1 MERPSP
7 GRRKI
12 WNITM
17 FIISYAL
24 NNLVSGIIYDTYVNY
39 MQEMARSVA
48 TSFWAFYGYATFISA
63 LMLLLI
69 PKTGYK
75 KLLVFCSA
83 SCAAALLSAVFMQ
96 TESVFFLTT
105 LLALVGI
112 QLHYIMLAPY
122 VAVFTDQ
129 SNNIDWYTRAYYLG
143 YLGYFLTTY
152 LGGVLTVKMF
162 SLRAGVTYQ
171 AAKTLTEH
179 VDTMAPGLREHY
191 LQGNRDVL
199 LLVAVLALVGLI
211 PVLLIREEREDHC
224 IAISEQVPWRQRLR
238 EMRQALLQRDA
249 VIYLIYWVLI
259 SFGMGLFTSYYSIFL
274 NRNLHIDRATSSLLV
289 SLSYLAIV
297 LFLLFTPAVVRRF
310 GQIVTL
316 GGVAM
321 LSVPFMLLIANGDR
335 FGQFMVPVVGIALF
349 MRSGLINLSSPVDSA
364 LSMEL
369 VPRQLR
375 PAFAS
380 MINLAAGLASI
391 LSGWF
396 TGNVLFVEQEG
407 YRTAYYPRPVSLPG
421 ETVSE
426 GQRSAASR
434 STLSTVLPDHC
445 EADNRRS
452 VWRPAASPRRF
463 AASEQES
470 GGDPNSLC
478 RLNPVPVPALP
489 VQTGCSRASVRSPGG
504 GRGADSTVKFF
515 RCRESR

>member
-274 NRNLHIDRATSSLLV
+274 NRNLHIDRATSSLL
-289 SLSYLAIV
+289 
-297 LFLLFTPAVVRRF
+297 
-310 GQIVTL
+310 

-407 YRTAYYPRPVSLPG
+407 YRTAYYIASGIYVVACMLLMAGLWKYNRAAPNK
-421 ETVSE
+421 EE
-426 GQRSAASR
+426 GRS
-434 STLSTVLPDHC
+434 
-445 EADNRRS
+445 
-452 VWRPAASPRRF
+452 
-463 AASEQES
+463 
-470 GGDPNSLC
+470 
-478 RLNPVPVPALP
+478 
-489 VQTGCSRASVRSPGG
+489 
-504 GRGADSTVKFF
+504 
-515 RCRESR
+515 

>member
-1 MERPSP
+1 
-7 GRRKI
+7 
-12 WNITM
+12 
-17 FIISYAL
+17 
-24 NNLVSGIIYDTYVNY
+24 
-39 MQEMARSVA
+39 
-48 TSFWAFYGYATFISA
+48 
-63 LMLLLI
+63 
-69 PKTGYK
+69 
-75 KLLVFCSA
+75 
-83 SCAAALLSAVFMQ
+83 
-96 TESVFFLTT
+96 
-105 LLALVGI
+105 
-112 QLHYIMLAPY
+112 
-122 VAVFTDQ
+122 
-129 SNNIDWYTRAYYLG
+129 
-143 YLGYFLTTY
+143 
-152 LGGVLTVKMF
+152 MF

-179 VDTMAPGLREHY
+179 VDTMAPELREHY

-407 YRTAYYPRPVSLPG
+407 YRTAYYIASGIYVVACMLLMAGLWKYNRAAPNK
-421 ETVSE
+421 EE
-426 GQRSAASR
+426 GRS
-434 STLSTVLPDHC
+434 
-445 EADNRRS
+445 
-452 VWRPAASPRRF
+452 
-463 AASEQES
+463 
-470 GGDPNSLC
+470 
-478 RLNPVPVPALP
+478 
-489 VQTGCSRASVRSPGG
+489 
-504 GRGADSTVKFF
+504 
-515 RCRESR
+515 

>member
-407 YRTAYYPRPVSLPG
+407 YRTAYYIASGIYVVACVLLMAGLWKYNRAAPNK
-421 ETVSE
+421 EE
-426 GQRSAASR
+426 GRS
-434 STLSTVLPDHC
+434 
-445 EADNRRS
+445 
-452 VWRPAASPRRF
+452 
-463 AASEQES
+463 
-470 GGDPNSLC
+470 
-478 RLNPVPVPALP
+478 
-489 VQTGCSRASVRSPGG
+489 
-504 GRGADSTVKFF
+504 
-515 RCRESR
+515 

>member
-1 MERPSP
+1 MERPNL
-7 GRRKI
+7 GRRKT

-24 NNLVSGIIYDTYVNY
+24 NNLISGIIYDTYVNY

-63 LMLLLI
+63 LLLLLV
-69 PKTGYK
+69 PKVGYK
-75 KLLVFCSA
+75 KLLVFCSG
-83 SCAAALLSAVFMQ
+83 SCAVALLSAVFLQ
-96 TESVFFLTT
+96 AEPVFFLTT

-112 QLHYIMLAPY
+112 QLHYVMLAPY
-122 VAVFTDQ
+122 VAVFTDR
-129 SNNIDWYTRAYYLG
+129 SNNINWYTRAYYLG

-162 SLRAGVTYQ
+162 SLRAGMTYQ
-171 AAKTLTEH
+171 AAKTMTERIEE
-179 VDTMAPGLREHY
+179 MAPGVRESY

-199 LLVAVLALVGLI
+199 LIMAVVALIGLI

-224 IAISEQVPWRQRLR
+224 FAASEHVPWRQRLR
-238 EMRQALLQRDA
+238 EMGQALIHRDA
-249 VIYLIYWVLI
+249 VIYLVYWVLI

-297 LFLLFTPAVVRRF
+297 IFLLFTPAVVRKF

-316 GGVAM
+316 GGVAL
-321 LSVPFMLLIANGDR
+321 LSVPFMLLIANGDKFGR
-335 FGQFMVPVVGIALF
+335 FTVPVVGIALF

-369 VPRQLR
+369 VPDRLR

-380 MINLAAGLASI
+380 LINLAAGGVSI

-396 TGNVLFVEQEG
+396 TGNILFVEQEG
-407 YRTAYYPRPVSLPG
+407 YRTAYYIASAIYVVACVLLMAGLWKYNRPTQK
-421 ETVSE
+421 EE
-426 GQRSAASR
+426 
-434 STLSTVLPDHC
+434 
-445 EADNRRS
+445 
-452 VWRPAASPRRF
+452 
-463 AASEQES
+463 
-470 GGDPNSLC
+470 
-478 RLNPVPVPALP
+478 
-489 VQTGCSRASVRSPGG
+489 VQTQ
-504 GRGADSTVKFF
+504 
-515 RCRESR
+515 

>member
-122 VAVFTDQ
+122 VAVFTDR

-249 VIYLIYWVLI
+249 GVYLIYWVLI

-297 LFLLFTPAVVRRF
+297 LFLLFPPEVVRRF

-407 YRTAYYPRPVSLPG
+407 YRTAYYIASGIYVVACMLLMAGLWKYNRAAPNK
-421 ETVSE
+421 EE
-426 GQRSAASR
+426 GRS
-434 STLSTVLPDHC
+434 
-445 EADNRRS
+445 
-452 VWRPAASPRRF
+452 
-463 AASEQES
+463 
-470 GGDPNSLC
+470 
-478 RLNPVPVPALP
+478 
-489 VQTGCSRASVRSPGG
+489 
-504 GRGADSTVKFF
+504 
-515 RCRESR
+515 

>member
-122 VAVFTDQ
+122 VAVFTDR

-171 AAKTLTEH
+171 AAKT
-179 VDTMAPGLREHY
+179 
-191 LQGNRDVL
+191 
-199 LLVAVLALVGLI
+199 LVAVLALVGLI

-274 NRNLHIDRATSSLLV
+274 NRNLQIDRATSSLLV

-407 YRTAYYPRPVSLPG
+407 YRTAYYIASGIYVVACMLLMAGLWKYNRAAPNK
-421 ETVSE
+421 EE
-426 GQRSAASR
+426 GRS
-434 STLSTVLPDHC
+434 
-445 EADNRRS
+445 
-452 VWRPAASPRRF
+452 
-463 AASEQES
+463 
-470 GGDPNSLC
+470 
-478 RLNPVPVPALP
+478 
-489 VQTGCSRASVRSPGG
+489 
-504 GRGADSTVKFF
+504 
-515 RCRESR
+515 

>member
-112 QLHYIMLAPY
+112 QLHYIML
-122 VAVFTDQ
+122 
-129 SNNIDWYTRAYYLG
+129 AYYLG

-335 FGQFMVPVVGIALF
+335 FGQFMVPVVGVALF

-407 YRTAYYPRPVSLPG
+407 YRTAYYIASGIYVVACMLLMAGLWKYNRAAPNK
-421 ETVSE
+421 EE
-426 GQRSAASR
+426 GRS
-434 STLSTVLPDHC
+434 
-445 EADNRRS
+445 
-452 VWRPAASPRRF
+452 
-463 AASEQES
+463 
-470 GGDPNSLC
+470 
-478 RLNPVPVPALP
+478 
-489 VQTGCSRASVRSPGG
+489 
-504 GRGADSTVKFF
+504 
-515 RCRESR
+515 

>member
-1 MERPSP
+1 
-7 GRRKI
+7 
-12 WNITM
+12 
-17 FIISYAL
+17 
-24 NNLVSGIIYDTYVNY
+24 
-39 MQEMARSVA
+39 
-48 TSFWAFYGYATFISA
+48 
-63 LMLLLI
+63 
-69 PKTGYK
+69 
-75 KLLVFCSA
+75 
-83 SCAAALLSAVFMQ
+83 
-96 TESVFFLTT
+96 
-105 LLALVGI
+105 
-112 QLHYIMLAPY
+112 
-122 VAVFTDQ
+122 
-129 SNNIDWYTRAYYLG
+129 
-143 YLGYFLTTY
+143 
-152 LGGVLTVKMF
+152 
-162 SLRAGVTYQ
+162 
-171 AAKTLTEH
+171 
-179 VDTMAPGLREHY
+179 MAPGLREHY

-380 MINLAAGLASI
+380 MIN
-391 LSGWF
+391 
-396 TGNVLFVEQEG
+396 
-407 YRTAYYPRPVSLPG
+407 
-421 ETVSE
+421 
-426 GQRSAASR
+426 
-434 STLSTVLPDHC
+434 
-445 EADNRRS
+445 
-452 VWRPAASPRRF
+452 
-463 AASEQES
+463 
-470 GGDPNSLC
+470 
-478 RLNPVPVPALP
+478 
-489 VQTGCSRASVRSPGG
+489 PGG
-504 GRGADSTVKFF
+504 GARQYSQRLVYRECAVCGTGGATARPIILPPVFMWWPA
-515 RCRESR
+515 CC